1 MHWEVSDRPS
11 YALLKVKLDAGE
23 EITAEPGAMM
33 LMRGNISIDTGAK
46 SGFLSALL
54 RSAFGGE
61 PFFLNTFIA
70 KESAEIWIAPKVPGD
85 ICYLPLSNNG
95 YILQDTAYLAHHGD
109 VTLDVAWRG
118 FRGWL
123 TNREL
128 VWLRARGTG
137 GIWVTVFGGIEQ
149 VEISAG
155 EKAIVDNF
163 NFIAMEEGVSYE
175 IRKFG
180 GLKSFLFGGEGIVA
194 EIHGPARLW
203 LQTRHIAA
211 FADYLLPILKRHLK

>member
-1 MHWEVSDRPS
+1 
-11 YALLKVKLDAGE
+11 
-23 EITAEPGAMM
+23 
-33 LMRGNISIDTGAK
+33 
-46 SGFLSALL
+46 
-54 RSAFGGE
+54 
-61 PFFLNTFIA
+61 
-70 KESAEIWIAPKVPGD
+70 
-85 ICYLPLSNNG
+85 
-95 YILQDTAYLAHHGD
+95 LQDTAYLAHHGD